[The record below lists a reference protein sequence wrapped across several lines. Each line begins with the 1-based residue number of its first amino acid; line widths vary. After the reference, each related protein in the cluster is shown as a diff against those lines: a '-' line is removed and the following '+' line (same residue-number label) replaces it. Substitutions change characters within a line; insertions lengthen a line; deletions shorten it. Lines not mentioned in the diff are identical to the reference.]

1 MSSSDHINVRKDVL
15 FEVDI
20 NRKGVP
26 VSFVFWKGN
35 CERNTSCFEVVNV
48 VTTSKWSWQTL
59 ASPINIKRP
68 DRNWCSAEFWQT
80 GKTCK

>member
-1 MSSSDHINVRKDVL
+1 MSSSDLINVRKDVSD
-15 FEVDI
+15 EVDI
-20 NRKGVP
+20 NSKGVP
-26 VSFVFWKGN
+26 AFSVVRGN
-35 CERNTSCFEVVNV
+35 CERNTSCFEVVNDL
-48 VTTSKWSWQTL
+48 TTSKWSWQTL